1 MAGLFSFG
9 DDLSDPR
16 AMGLL
21 GMATGLLQAG
31 AASPRPINMGEA
43 LGMGLQGAMSG
54 YKSGKGMQ
62 MEDQRAKLMNQQM
75 ETQALQAKKIDAQMQ
90 RFNNLQNMVMSRLGF
105 ATPGAQQAPGSAQV
119 SPVTTSQAEP
129 FPVDGPVPAA
139 PLQAPQPGTQGG
151 KFPFSLND
159 LAALKVIGGPDLLDM
174 FKYAT
179 DGSKRESGS
188 YYVNTVTGQT
198 EYMPKLPEGTTMT
211 TGGAVMPLPG
221 AAQANAAFKGAE
233 TGAVEA
239 AKYPYTV
246 GADRARQTTA
256 AGLDLTDVSMPDG
269 SKRTMPRLN
278 AASLLGGGDT
288 NGLGTTPSPV
298 TQAAATGLN
307 DNWIKN
313 GYQPTMDAGKA
324 ATDISSSIQAVRNID
339 LNTGWGAE
347 AKATAA
353 NVLTGL
359 GIAPQNAT
367 MFAANAQ
374 KFQSVAMDR
383 LMTTLMAQKGPQ
395 TEGDASRASQTF
407 AALKNTPEA
416 NKFIMDFAQAKANM
430 DMRKAQFYE
439 QALPLAQKSGDLTR
453 VDREWRK
460 IQGSIWADPILQ
472 PWSKQ

>member
-54 YKSGKGMQ
+54 YNAGKGMQ

-90 RFNNLQNMVMSRLGF
+90 RSNNLQNMVMSRLGF
-105 ATPGAQQAPGSAQV
+105 ATPGTQQAPGSAQV

-139 PLQAPQPGTQGG
+139 PLQAPQPGMQSPQGG

-159 LAALKVIGGPDLLDM
+159 LAALKVMGGPDLLDI

-188 YYVNTVTGQT
+188 YYVNPMTGQT
-198 EYMPKLPEGTTMT
+198 QYMPKLPEGTTMT

-233 TGAVEA
+233 TGATEA
-239 AKYPYTV
+239 AKARYDFMDVLDPSSGNMV
-246 GADRARQTTA
+246 RVPKSQFAGGAGGLGSAPIARRKPEDEVYANENAKAVAEQYKNLQS
-256 AGLDLTDVSMPDG
+256 AGMKAPGLIAKYQQLEG
-269 SKRTMPRLN
+269 
-278 AASLLGGGDT
+278 LLGNHDGGKLSAK
-288 NGLGTTPSPV
+288 GLEIAQLANSMGFKI
-298 TQAAATGLN
+298 
-307 DNWIKN
+307 DKN
-313 GYQPTMDAGKA
+313 LSNK
-324 ATDISSSIQAVRNID
+324 
-339 LNTGWGAE
+339 E
-347 AKATAA
+347 
-353 NVLTGL
+353 
-359 GIAPQNAT
+359 
-367 MFAANAQ
+367 
-374 KFQSVAMDR
+374 
-383 LMTTLMAQKGPQ
+383 
-395 TEGDASRASQTF
+395 ASQIITNELALAMRDPSSGGGMPGAMSDDDRNF
-407 AALKNTPEA
+407 LVSSVPNLSQSADGRRQMIKMLSATQQRNVDVAAMARKWQQRYGRLDTA
-416 NKFIMDFAQAKANM
+416 NPSTGKS
-430 DMRKAQFYE
+430 FYDN
-439 QALPLAQKSGDLTR
+439 LSDWSNSNPLFSG
-453 VDREWRK
+453 K
-460 IQGSIWADPILQ
+460 
-472 PWSKQ
+472 